1 MDFLNNIENDNNK
14 DNSSIFTFN
23 DKNDTNEKSSLPF
36 PFISQSSQDG
46 GAGEIPFLNN
56 DNKSPNESFSL
67 SQIGGDNQNN
77 NNNMNGFDFL
87 NTICEVPESSN
98 NLFNSQSD
106 NGFLASNIPPNQ
118 VGLDFINEDE
128 NENNNFDFE
137 DNKEMI
143 NVNINNLFK
152 SSQKG
157 NDKGNS
163 SKSRENQNY
172 ELNNLL
178 NIGNDDMNIMS
189 KEKEGNFNS
198 KMKNKIQKN
207 NTNDILN
214 NGDDEN
220 KKQFIESN
228 QINKSFNKINDI
240 SSIPNQNKFGNAS
253 FAPNDEKFLS
263 NNNMNINI
271 SSLTNPP
278 PNVNKNISYNTKETT
293 PSFDNISIKP
303 KLNKKTQKIN
313 LDDIDKIISLNEKND
328 NREINPNEP
337 KNVLPNNQNF
347 IKGRQD
353 NYNNLLNVDFG
364 KENLKNISNE
374 ISSIL
379 NSTLINGK
387 RSEMEQKDKDLQN
400 IDNLLN
406 FKKENITPKTEA
418 NNKNQNLPKIE
429 NNKNTFKK
437 PNNFPKT
444 NPIQLKQIPDDSFD
458 KKSQIIKLDKNDV
471 ISLTQMETSSKNKP
485 IEDDKKQGI
494 PTKYEIIQKYNNIAM
509 RLNKIREKAKEYRNL
524 APFFSQ
530 LITAN
535 ENYKTAYPNALKKL
549 LEDYNEK
556 TNRLYSLMKLKN
568 NKMSEMNYEFFE
580 EIIIK
585 IAAEFLYFCKH
596 F

>member
-580 EIIIK
+580 EIK
-585 IAAEFLYFCKH
+585 KCSLAFPDKLNYEK
-596 F
+596 